1 MTNRLNLK
9 SKFAA
14 VFFATLLVAAGA
26 FAAQKGLTKRVR
38 FPRGRTTAVLKNSVV
53 RGTVDRYLLGAR
65 SGQQMIVHISSVE
78 RNVVFKIY
86 TPQGGRLEGMDEGED
101 STDWSGTLPQDGDYI
116 IEVGGTRGNATY
128 TLEVSIRSEN

>member
-1 MTNRLNLK
+1 MTGRLGLK

-14 VFFATLLVAAGA
+14 VFFASLLLATCA
-26 FAAQKGLTKRVR
+26 FAVQKGLTKRVR
-38 FPRGRTTAVLKNSVV
+38 FARGRTTVVLKNSVV

-65 SGQQMIVHISSVE
+65 KGQQIIVHITSVE
-78 RNVVFKIY
+78 NNAVFDIY
-86 TPQGGRLEGMDEGED
+86 TPQGGTLAGEGED

-128 TLEVSIRSEN
+128 TLEVTIR

>member
-1 MTNRLNLK
+1 MMKQSIKVRLTAL
-9 SKFAA
+9 
-14 VFFATLLVAAGA
+14 FFATLLAATCA

-65 SGQQMIVHISSVE
+65 KGQQIIVHITSVE
-78 RNVVFKIY
+78 NNAVFDIY
-86 TPQGGRLEGMDEGED
+86 TPQGGTLAGEGED

-128 TLEVSIRSEN
+128 TLEVTIR

>member
-1 MTNRLNLK
+1 MKKQSIKVKL
-9 SKFAA
+9 AA
-14 VFFATLLVAAGA
+14 SFFGMLLLTTCT

-65 SGQQMIVHISSVE
+65 RGQQIIVHITSVE
-78 RNVVFKIY
+78 NNAVFDIY
-86 TPQGGRLEGMDEGED
+86 TPQGGTLAGEGED

-128 TLEVSIRSEN
+128 TLKVTVR

>member
-1 MTNRLNLK
+1 MTNGFGQR

-14 VFFATLLVAAGA
+14 VFFAALLLATCA

-65 SGQQMIVHISSVE
+65 KGQQIVVHITSVE
-78 RNVVFKIY
+78 NNAVFDIY
-86 TPQGGRLEGMDEGED
+86 TPQGDTLAGEGED
-101 STDWSGTLPQDGDYI
+101 STDWSGTLPQDGDYV

-128 TLEVSIRSEN
+128 TLEVTIR

>member
-1 MTNRLNLK
+1 MTNRLCSR

-14 VFFATLLVAAGA
+14 VFFATLLLATCA

-38 FPRGRTTAVLKNSVV
+38 FTRGRTTAVLKNSVM

-65 SGQQMIVHISSVE
+65 KGQQIIVHITSVE
-78 RNVVFKIY
+78 NNAVFDIY
-86 TPQGGRLEGMDEGED
+86 TPQGGTLAGEGED

-128 TLEVSIRSEN
+128 TLEVTIR

>member
-1 MTNRLNLK
+1 MKKQSIKVKL
-9 SKFAA
+9 AA
-14 VFFATLLVAAGA
+14 SFFGMLLLLTCA

-65 SGQQMIVHISSVE
+65 KGQQIIVHITSVQ
-78 RNVVFKIY
+78 NNAVFDIY
-86 TPQGGRLEGMDEGED
+86 TPQGGTLAGEGED

-116 IEVGGTRGNATY
+116 IEVSGTRGNATY
-128 TLEVSIRSEN
+128 TLEVTIR

>member
-1 MTNRLNLK
+1 MTCSFGLRG
-9 SKFAA
+9 KFAA
-14 VFFATLLVAAGA
+14 VFFATLLLATFT

-65 SGQQMIVHISSVE
+65 KGQQITVHITSVE
-78 RNVVFKIY
+78 NNAVFDIY
-86 TPQGGRLEGMDEGED
+86 TPQGGTLAGEGED

-128 TLEVSIRSEN
+128 TLEVTIR